1 MPMPDS
7 EVDRNQNVLSCHH
20 CGALY
25 RRVPL
30 ESDQVAR
37 CVRCDSV
44 LETVGAFKP
53 HAWLAMVVT
62 GMIAFVLANAF
73 PVVILSFQGSKQSAT
88 FLDAAA
94 VTWSAGYPIVSVLT
108 MAVGFTMPFV
118 HLCLLLWVFGALA
131 FGRLPLGFDAALR
144 WVDWVKPWSMIPV
157 FLMGALVT
165 IVKLVDLASLQP
177 GVGLFGTIAVAVIMT
192 GLTRLDAHRLRNMA
206 HDAGLS
212 VRHPAP
218 PRAPS
223 PVMISRTWALV
234 IAAIIFYFPANL
246 MPIMYI
252 RAISGNSG
260 HTILGGVIEL
270 WQMGSWSIAA
280 IVFIASVVV
289 PVGKLVILIFL
300 LIMTQ
305 RRSPMHLKQRNRLYN
320 LVEFIGQWS
329 MLDVFVVILLSAL
342 AKFGALLDIEPSVG
356 AAAFGAVVVLTML
369 AAMGFDPRLAWRRA
383 GYRRHVAAPRQSDS
397 SEPVSNRSPHA
408 SQLS

>member
-1 MPMPDS
+1 MHMSDS
-7 EVDRNQNVLSCHH
+7 EDHRQNNVLSCHN

-25 RRVPL
+25 RRVRL
-30 ESDQVAR
+30 EPDQVAR

-44 LETVGAFKP
+44 LETVGAFRP

-94 VTWSAGYPIVSVLT
+94 VTWSAGYPLVSMLT
-108 MAVGFTMPFV
+108 LAVGFTMPFV

-192 GLTRLDAHRLRNMA
+192 GLTRLDAHRLRNIA
-206 HDAGLS
+206 HDIGLS

-223 PVMISRTWALV
+223 PVMITRTWALV
-234 IAAIIFYFPANL
+234 IAAIIFYIPANL

-252 RAISGNSG
+252 RAINGNAG

-280 IVFIASVVV
+280 IVFIASMVV
-289 PVGKLVILIFL
+289 PVGKLVILVFL
-300 LIMTQ
+300 LVMTQ
-305 RRSPMHLKQRNRLYN
+305 RRSAMHLKQRNRLYN

-342 AKFGALLDIEPSVG
+342 AKFGNLLDVEPSAG

-383 GYRRHVAAPRQSDS
+383 GYRRHITARRQPDS
-397 SEPVSNRSPHA
+397 SEPVSNIHPHA